1 MKLLYENKHTDFY
14 HRTDNN
20 RSTVLTY
27 RPHVH
32 YHIELVYLK
41 KGGARAFIDSVEYTV
56 DEGDLVVVF
65 PNQVHRYEDIGPC
78 PEYDLFIINPELI
91 ADIMQSFENQEPEDP
106 VIKKIAK
113 NPRLLTLINIL
124 SSESDFPKASR
135 EILLRGYLLALFG
148 ELLEKI
154 TLKSVRS
161 DEGRALRS
169 IIKFC
174 SKNFKQ
180 EISLSVLSDRLHL
193 SKYYISHLFSDK
205 LGISFTDY
213 VNSLRV
219 SESCVMLRSGA
230 MSITEI
236 AYAVGFGTLRTF
248 NRAFVKQMGISPSE
262 YRRGE
267 NKKDDVEHPL
277 HLQKQP

>member
-1 MKLLYENKHTDFY
+1 M
-14 HRTDNN
+14 
-20 RSTVLTY
+20 
-27 RPHVH
+27 
-32 YHIELVYLK
+32 
-41 KGGARAFIDSVEYTV
+41 
-56 DEGDLVVVF
+56 
-65 PNQVHRYEDIGPC
+65 
-78 PEYDLFIINPELI
+78 
-91 ADIMQSFENQEPEDP
+91 
-106 VIKKIAK
+106 
-113 NPRLLTLINIL
+113 
-124 SSESDFPKASR
+124 
-135 EILLRGYLLALFG
+135 ALFG